1 MATFNY
7 VAPNTKNTQHTGVYG
22 NCAILDGILPVG
34 GALGVTS
41 NTGDTV
47 TVDLIKIPAGSEIH
61 EIKFAN
67 GAYNAGCT
75 IDVGIRYIDLDK
87 NRTIPTGSAP
97 EVGNLFL
104 TAQAVSAAAN
114 GFKVMSPKKI
124 LSPAMMTVTFKG
136 ATGEQ
141 VKKTSADLW
150 IGLIGKSGQNL

>member
-22 NCAILDGILPVG
+22 NCVIIDGELPIG

-47 TVDLIKIPAGSEIH
+47 TVELIKIPAGSEIH

-67 GAYNAGCT
+67 TAYNTGAT
-75 IDVGIRYIDLDK
+75 IDVGIRYVDLDK
-87 NRTIPTGSAP
+87 NHTIPTGSAP

-104 TAQAVSAAAN
+104 AAQSVSAAAN

-124 LSPAMMTVTFKG
+124 LSPAMLTVTFKG

-141 VKKTSADLW
+141 VKKTIGSLW

>member
-1 MATFNY
+1 MANFTY

-22 NCAILDGILPVG
+22 NCVILDGELPIG
-34 GALGVTS
+34 GAMGITS

-61 EIKFAN
+61 EIKFVN
-67 GAYNAGCT
+67 GTYNVGST

-87 NRTIPTGSAP
+87 NHTIPTGSAP
-97 EVGNLFL
+97 ELGNLFL
-104 TAQAVSAAAN
+104 TAQDVSAASN
-114 GFKVMSPKKI
+114 GFKVIKPKKI
-124 LSPAMMTVTFKG
+124 LSPAMLTVTFKG

-141 VKKTSADLW
+141 IKKAGADLW